1 MERVWLQCLATSVLV
16 MLYIHRWYWPKRIL
30 CSWRVCTCS
39 YTIWACFFQGYYDVL
54 SLCQLVCQRKV
65 DIDTTPVRVSFTR
78 AHSPPSNHVYTHT
91 CMQWYKTLWA
101 RCLTAAVCRSSS
113 ALQKSSPRNLWVE
126 CLHSWLMPLSWN
138 WTQPPWRRWV
148 HLRAWSLQTELCPR
162 LNICTRQQAQ
172 GVLCFLYSFMISW

>member
-16 MLYIHRWYWPKRIL
+16 MLYVHRWYWPKRIL
-30 CSWRVCTCS
+30 CSWRVCKCS
-39 YTIWACFFQGYYDVL
+39 YTIWACFFQGYFSL
-54 SLCQLVCQRKV
+54 SVGLSEENWHRHHTCTCEFYLR
-65 DIDTTPVRVSFTR
+65 SL
-78 AHSPPSNHVYTHT
+78 PPLQSHVYTHT

-138 WTQPPWRRWV
+138 WTQPPWRKWV

-162 LNICTRQQAQ
+162 LNICARQQAQ